1 MSGRPDRGASPVLS
15 GVAVIR
21 IPAAVLM
28 LAIAWLAWRHR
39 SHSDAATVRR
49 WLVQAALALVGL
61 HLLTQLVAVPAARPV
76 AGLGWALGAALAVA
90 AWWPLAHL
98 CAQGFG
104 ASRWDRWGRR
114 PLFAIAAFL
123 GVLPGAAWQASL
135 TLALMGGVAFAWC
148 RRLSTVALFRTAL
161 GALVVVAALL
171 FRVPGL
177 PAERVVPDSG
187 ALAALHQLT
196 RWVQVFGLVFALLT
210 VVRAFAA
217 FVRDPSLGIR
227 TVSRRLAL
235 SHVLVVLV
243 PLAITIALWLI
254 TTQLG
259 VGMDRAMVAAR
270 VFDRELEQTQ
280 RAMATA
286 LADPATTRD
295 QLTRLAARHAAEWP
309 NQRLWL
315 VRNGEAERIVGAP
328 YADERHVAGWCA
340 ASDTIP
346 LHGGVLIDTTQ
357 WAGAMARDDA
367 HAFGAVWLV
376 PLPEMLAASPS
387 RVSGAAIRPAMQLR
401 PRVGRF
407 AIVQD
412 RLPEGM
418 DADELED
425 AVRDSLV
432 RHGEYLR
439 GPDSTRVATLR
450 RWTRAL
456 GVPDSAVDSAP
467 RNRPRGAI
475 VVSTATDTFEA
486 GPQAS
491 DVEGSGWVGQAMLRS
506 VSVVGTAWTPTE
518 LTVAS
523 TVPLRQTLGG
533 LWANTRD
540 NPLTLIPLAI
550 LMGLLVLLLPVA
562 VFNFAMVGGMGRSI
576 AQATGALRRAAGAI
590 GAGDLSHRIDVKG
603 DDELWDTA
611 RQFNRMAEGLERARE
626 AEHERARLES
636 ELDVARRIQARLL
649 PSHAPDVAGL
659 EIAGHSESAREIGGD
674 YYDHIPVGGDRV
686 LMVIADVSGKGVPAA
701 LLMSAF
707 RASLMSQDAGATD
720 PSGVASRLNNFLH
733 RSVDPGKFVTAFVG
747 FLDGPSGRFVYANA
761 GHNPPVLLRANGD
774 VEMLTAGGLILGI
787 LPDSPF
793 ESGTADLAPGD
804 LLVLYTDGVTEGAD
818 ATGEQWGEERLV
830 ECMKRRRGES
840 CEALANGIV
849 REVRAFEGESGP
861 ADDITVL
868 VARRR

>member
-1 MSGRPDRGASPVLS
+1 M
-15 GVAVIR
+15 IR
-21 IPAAVLM
+21 IPVAVLM
-28 LAIAWLAWRHR
+28 LAVAWLAWRHR
-39 SHSDAATVRR
+39 THSDAATVRR
-49 WLVQAALALVGL
+49 WLVQAALSLLGLRLVV
-61 HLLTQLVAVPAARPV
+61 QFAAVPAAKSA
-76 AGLGWALGAALAVA
+76 AGLAWPLGGLLALV

-104 ASRWDRWGRR
+104 RTWWDRWGRR
-114 PLFAIAAFL
+114 PLFAFAVLL

-161 GALVVVAALL
+161 GALVVVAALV

-177 PAERVVPDSG
+177 PAERVVPEAG
-187 ALAALHQLT
+187 PLVALYQLT
-196 RWVQVFGLVFALLT
+196 RWVQVFGLVFAVLT
-210 VVRAFAA
+210 AVRAFAA

-270 VFDRELEQTQ
+270 AFDRELEQTQ

-286 LADPATTRD
+286 VADTGTTRR
-295 QLTRLAARHAAEWP
+295 QLTRLASRHADEWP
-309 NQRLWL
+309 HQRVWL
-315 VRNGEAERIVGAP
+315 VRAGRVERLVGESIPEERA
-328 YADERHVAGWCA
+328 VAGWCA
-340 ASDTIP
+340 ARDTIP

-357 WAGAMARDDA
+357 WAGAMARDEA
-367 HAFGAVWLV
+367 HEFGAVWLV
-376 PLPEMLAASPS
+376 PLREMLAATPS

-401 PRVGRF
+401 QRVGRF
-407 AIVQD
+407 SILQEQ
-412 RLPEGM
+412 LPAGM

-425 AVRDSLV
+425 AVRESLV
-432 RHGEYLR
+432 THGEVLR
-439 GPDSTRVATLR
+439 GSDSARVATLR

-456 GVPDSAVDSAP
+456 GVPDSAVRADR
-467 RNRPRGAI
+467 RNRPQGAI
-475 VVSTATDTFEA
+475 VVSTATDTFET

-506 VSVVGTAWTPTE
+506 VSVVGTEWTPTE

-523 TVPLRQTLGG
+523 SVPLRQTVSG

-562 VFNFAMVGGMGRSI
+562 AFNFAMVGGMGRSI
-576 AQATGALRRAAGAI
+576 AQATGALRRAAAAI
-590 GAGDLSHRIDVKG
+590 GAGELSHRIDVKG

-649 PSHAPDVAGL
+649 PSHPPDVAGL
-659 EIAGHSESAREIGGD
+659 EIAGHTESAREIGGD

-707 RASLMSQDAGATD
+707 RASLMSQDAAVTD

-747 FLDGPSGRFVYANA
+747 FLEGASGRFVYANA

-774 VEMLTAGGLILGI
+774 VEMLSAGGLILGI
-787 LPDSPF
+787 LADSPF

-830 ECMKRRRGES
+830 ECMKRRRAES